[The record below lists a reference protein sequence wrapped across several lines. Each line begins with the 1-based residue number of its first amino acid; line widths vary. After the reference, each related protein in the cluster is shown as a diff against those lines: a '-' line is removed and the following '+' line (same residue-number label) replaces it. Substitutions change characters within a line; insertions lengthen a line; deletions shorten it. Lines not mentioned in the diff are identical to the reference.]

1 MNRIKFH
8 TAEHMDKCR
17 MCDFKLIC
25 GGSCQARNFLES
37 GDLDRGGGDFCEY
50 DKQAIVRELM
60 NSAELSEL
68 Q

>member
-8 TAEHMDKCR
+8 TAEHIDKCR
-17 MCDFKLIC
+17 TCDFKLIC

-37 GDLDRGGGDFCEY
+37 GDLDKGGGDFCEY
-50 DKQAIVRELM
+50 DKQVIIHELM